1 MRPEGE
7 NGLANEGKPVSQV
20 RRAVAL
26 LRDMIISNKLLPGSN
41 HLESEL
47 ASMLSMSRTPVHE
60 AAILLEAQGLVE
72 VVPRR
77 GVRILPL
84 SAGDMEE
91 VYAILTELESLAAHD
106 LARDGLSSQQLETLR
121 SHIAEMES
129 ALAEEDRHRWAR
141 ADDLFHRDLV
151 AMGRNRRLTAIV
163 STYWDQVQRARL
175 LTLFMRPLPVSSNAD
190 HKALVDAIAEGDA
203 ERARAIHREHRLN
216 AKRMMVDLIARHGL
230 TAV

>member
-1 MRPEGE
+1 MSLEGE
-7 NGLANEGKPVSQV
+7 SDLSSEEKPVSQV

-26 LRDMIISNKLLPGSN
+26 LREMITTNKLLPGSN

-47 ASMLSMSRTPVHE
+47 AKMLRMSRTPVHE
-60 AAILLEAQGLVE
+60 AAVLLESQGLVE
-72 VVPRR
+72 VIPRR

-84 SAGDMEE
+84 SADDMEE
-91 VYAILTELESLAAHD
+91 IYAILTELESLAAYT
-106 LARDGLSSQQLETLR
+106 LARDGLSPDQLRTLR
-121 SHIAEMES
+121 SHIQEMET
-129 ALAEEDRHRWAR
+129 ALAKEDRQAWAR

-175 LTLFMRPLPVSSNAD
+175 LTLFMRPLPHSSNAD
-190 HKALVDAIAEGDA
+190 HRALVDAIAAGDA
-203 ERARAIHREHRLN
+203 EQARAIHREHRLK
-216 AKRMMVDLIARHGL
+216 AKRMMVELIARHGL